1 MNPSAPM
8 HAIEVKRLRR
18 ASSLLNVRR
27 RNLRISITIPF
38 SGDVGGAQNNLHS
51 EVLPAHLTLVRLLRG
66 QKQICVRERN
76 IGMKVPASGYDLKA
90 RRPAATCNSCC
101 L

>member
-8 HAIEVKRLRR
+8 HAIEMRRLRR

-38 SGDVGGAQNNLHS
+38 SGVVGVCQTTSSLGL
-51 EVLPAHLTLVRLLRG
+51 
-66 QKQICVRERN
+66 
-76 IGMKVPASGYDLKA
+76 
-90 RRPAATCNSCC
+90 
-101 L
+101 